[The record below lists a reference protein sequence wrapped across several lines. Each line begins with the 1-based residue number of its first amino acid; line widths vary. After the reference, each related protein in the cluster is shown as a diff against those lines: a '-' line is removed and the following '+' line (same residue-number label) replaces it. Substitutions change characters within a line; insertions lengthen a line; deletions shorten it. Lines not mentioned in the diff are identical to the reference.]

1 MDSEFYVLH
10 NNFKDI
16 NYFCQMKLIS
26 SILFLF
32 PIIGLANDSYNIT
45 LSQKSPIENKMDKS
59 SVSFENE
66 ICPKINMDTILKSK
80 KETLEE
86 YKIRTQKQL
95 YGYDN
100 VDEKLY
106 IKRKNFI
113 IGGGI
118 NFYNKLENNL
128 SLSIGSVL
136 FDGFYVGLDISEYL
150 FLETRIYAPKI
161 NLYLSAKSGK
171 ENRLFTEGGSIFLGG
186 IGYDYYLN
194 KFISINGEISYYRYE
209 REWTQTTISYTGS
222 TNSDPLDFFD
232 GWNSNTVEYY
242 ERHFGPAFSLVL
254 QIHF

>member
-1 MDSEFYVLH
+1 
-10 NNFKDI
+10 
-16 NYFCQMKLIS
+16 MKLIS
-26 SILFLF
+26 SIFFLF

-45 LSQKSPIENKMDKS
+45 SMQKLPAEIKINKFKI
-59 SVSFENE
+59 SVGNQ
-66 ICPKINMDTILKSK
+66 IHPKINMYKISKSK

-86 YKIRTQKQL
+86 WEIRKQKQL
-95 YGYDN
+95 YGYNNIDN

-113 IGGGI
+113 IGGGV

-136 FDGFYVGLDISEYL
+136 FDGFYVGLDISDYL

-171 ENRLFTEGGSIFLGG
+171 ENKLFTEGGSIFLGG
-186 IGYDYYLN
+186 IGYEYFLN
-194 KFISINGEISYYRYE
+194 KFISINSEISYYRYE
-209 REWTQTTISYTGS
+209 REWTHTTISYTGS

-242 ERHFGPAFSLVL
+242 ERHFAPAFSIVL